1 MPTVI
6 GRYRLLQKIGE
17 GGCGQV
23 YLAVWRDEERATA
36 VGVGQ
41 LEKTVTPS
49 PGKPCAIYSS
59 FSRMFLNSIFI
70 GDPGCI

>member
-17 GGCGQV
+17 GGCGLV

-41 LEKTVTPS
+41 LVKTVTP
-49 PGKPCAIYSS
+49 
-59 FSRMFLNSIFI
+59 
-70 GDPGCI
+70 